1 MKKLIVLTLALVTF
15 HAQAQLG
22 GMIKNKVQGRVQNE
36 ESNQADKAL
45 DAAENDIKNSF
56 KKKKKNQADS
66 TKNAATTNSA
76 STSSADQAT
85 TASAGKN
92 EPTFK
97 TYQNYDFV
105 PGDKIIFE
113 DNFIDDQDGEFPA
126 HWKLV
131 KGQAIVNKVAD
142 KPSFLLTEGNYAVV
156 SPRIKNEK
164 YLPEDFTVEFDFIF
178 KKGQDGGY
186 GYNPQVEFYY
196 THEGGY
202 EASFNVGFGQN
213 EVHIGEFSKH
223 YPDDLEKGFGDK
235 WHHAAIIL
243 KNGQMKAYVDQYRI
257 CVNPNIDQKPY
268 RLAFDGIGD
277 ENRPIIFTNVK
288 IAEGGGMNLIG
299 KKFTDAKIVT
309 HGITFDVNK
318 ATIKPE
324 SMGTLNM
331 IAKVMTEN
339 PDVKFEVGGH
349 TDSDGSD
356 ADNLKLS
363 QARADAVK
371 TQLVSMGIDAGRL
384 TTKGYGESKPVSDNT
399 TPEGKANNR
408 RVEFVKQ

>member
-1 MKKLIVLTLALVTF
+1 MKKIILLSITLATL
-15 HAQAQLG
+15 HGYAQLG
-22 GMIKNKVQGRVQNE
+22 SMIKSKVQGRVQNE
-36 ESNQADKAL
+36 ESNQMDKGLDKA
-45 DAAENDIKNSF
+45 ENGIKDSF
-56 KKKKKNQADS
+56 KKKKKSGTDS
-66 TKNAATTNSA
+66 TASSTTQSSSDETNVQGSQVATT
-76 STSSADQAT
+76 
-85 TASAGKN
+85 K
-92 EPTFK
+92 EPATFK

-105 PGDKIIFE
+105 PGDKIIFD
-113 DNFIDDQDGEFPA
+113 DNFVDDQDGEFPA

-131 KGQAIVNKVAD
+131 KGQAIVNKVED

-156 SPRIKNEK
+156 TPRVKNEK
-164 YLPEDFTVEFDFIF
+164 YLPADFTVEFDFIF

-202 EASFNVGFGQN
+202 ETSFNVGFAMN
-213 EVHIGEFSKH
+213 EVHIGDFSKR
-223 YPDDLEKGFGDK
+223 YPDELEKNFGDK

-257 CVNPNIDQKPY
+257 CVNPNIEQKPY

-331 IAKVMTEN
+331 ITKVMTEN
-339 PDVKFEVGGH
+339 PDVKFEIGGH

-363 QARADAVK
+363 QARAEAVK
-371 TQLVSMGIDAGRL
+371 TQLVSMGIDASRL
-384 TTKGYGESKPVSDNT
+384 TTKGYGESKPVGENT

-408 RVEFVKQ
+408 RVEFVKL